1 MSNSIKSGTGY
12 SIHSID
18 RENKTI
24 RIDFS
29 GNPDSNDP
37 IFDKND
43 GCFRNDASIL
53 FFVANSYKSAFLSLG
68 RDIDNRF
75 EKYIEKDIEHL
86 ILPYY
91 YNFRHYVE
99 TELKAIYV
107 AVTNKSPELKHDF
120 SILLSLTEKAI
131 NEISYGEIDNSYLK
145 LSEEGFNEIKSNA
158 LSIFDNIKTM
168 INQYISI
175 EPAVEYYRYIFENE
189 KNNGDRYMVL
199 NNPVIQLDYPKTN
212 QLFCSIR
219 DSFDILCKKLREI
232 IYIYFTL

>member
-1 MSNSIKSGTGY
+1 MSNDKIKSGTGY

-24 RIDFS
+24 SIDFS
-29 GNPDSNDP
+29 GNPDSSDP

-43 GCFRNDASIL
+43 GCLRNDASIL
-53 FFVANSYKSAFLSLG
+53 FFVANSYKSAFLCIG

-75 EKYIEKDIEHL
+75 ENNIEKDIEHL

-91 YNFRHYVE
+91 FNFRHYVE

-107 AVTNKSPELKHDF
+107 AVTNKSSENIHD
-120 SILLSLTEKAI
+120 ICKLINQTVNAI
-131 NEISYGEIDNSYLK
+131 NEISYDEIDNSYPK
-145 LSEEGFNEIKSNA
+145 LPEDCFNEIKTNV
-158 LSIFDNIKTM
+158 LSICGKLKTM
-168 INQYISI
+168 IDQYISI
-175 EPAVEYYRYIFENE
+175 EPDVAYYRYIFG
-189 KNNGDRYMVL
+189 KNLVL

-219 DSFDILCKKLREI
+219 DLFDSLCIKLRDI